1 MSSIIP
7 RLPLKPGPKAIARL
21 KLRILKD
28 WHSKLAEIKEP
39 KMKRKATRD
48 FVELWNTGL
57 FLPEGFT
64 QPKHISKSGLH
75 AWEKVYK
82 KKGFEGLVPKYKRRR
97 GTADNLVPMLPT
109 YKKIVIPANPGLRFK
124 ERIFLPEIRRQ
135 WKWPPLQ
142 CPVMVVMRFFM
153 AIPEGVSMRA
163 RMKMLNHEYPHLGT
177 PHLDKLIIFA
187 KNCLRGI
194 VWEEDR
200 QIIVLHGEK
209 HFEWVKEDSKTEVFI
224 RRLKG

>member
-1 MSSIIP
+1 MSNPIP
-7 RLPLKPGPKAIARL
+7 RLQLKPGPKAIARL
-21 KLRILKD
+21 KLGILKA

-39 KMKRKATRD
+39 KMKGRMTRD
-48 FVELWNTGL
+48 FVELWNSGL
-57 FLPEGFT
+57 LLPEGFT

-75 AWEKVYK
+75 AWEQAYK
-82 KKGFEGLVPKYKRRR
+82 EKGFEGLVPKYKWRR
-97 GTADNLVPMLPT
+97 GMIDNLVPMLPT
-109 YKKIVIPANPGLRFK
+109 YKKIVISGNPSLRFK

-135 WKWPPLQ
+135 WKWPPLR

-153 AIPEGVSMRA
+153 AIPGGVPMRA
-163 RMKMLNHEYPHLGT
+163 RMKMLNHEHPHFGT
-177 PHLDKLIIFA
+177 PHLDKLIAFA

-209 HFEWVKEDSKTEVFI
+209 HFEWVNEDSKTEVFI